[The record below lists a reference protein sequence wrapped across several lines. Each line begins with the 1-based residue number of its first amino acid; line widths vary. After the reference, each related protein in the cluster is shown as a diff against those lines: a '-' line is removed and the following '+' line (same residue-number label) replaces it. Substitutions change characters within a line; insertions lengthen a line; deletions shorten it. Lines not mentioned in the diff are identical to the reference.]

1 MTFRILSLDGGGIRG
16 AFTASLLAEIEARLG
31 IRIGDYF
38 DLVAG
43 TSTGAMIAVA
53 VAAGIPAST
62 IAELYEN
69 VGPDIFRPRPD
80 YKPQKLRYRVPF
92 AMIRRGLR
100 KRNSVRLDD
109 VLQTK
114 YDPARLKAAL
124 TEVFGEDKVGKLGKC
139 RVVIP
144 SVDSTA
150 GKVVVF
156 KTPHLPK
163 LTRDRHEPIVNV
175 LLATTAAPTY
185 FPHASLGAGGAFLD
199 GGLWANNPSLVAYT
213 EAMKIRLDCTRDI
226 DPQFDPEE
234 VKILS
239 IGTGEQRYSLTPPG
253 ASAGLGWWG
262 QRVFDVMSMS
272 QSQGVDCHLKYLLG
286 ERYRRIN
293 FDLPDSTWTLD
304 AVQHLGALI
313 HHGRRS
319 AHDHLAELR
328 DEFFSNERP
337 AYVPFDDIG
346 VNGDAALARAAAC

>member
-139 RVVIP
+139 ICQSLP
-144 SVDSTA
+144 ATGTSLLST
-150 GKVVVF
+150 F
-156 KTPHLPK
+156 CSRRPPH
-163 LTRDRHEPIVNV
+163 RHI
-175 LLATTAAPTY
+175 
-185 FPHASLGAGGAFLD
+185 FH
-199 GGLWANNPSLVAYT
+199 
-213 EAMKIRLDCTRDI
+213 MHR
-226 DPQFDPEE
+226 
-234 VKILS
+234 
-239 IGTGEQRYSLTPPG
+239 
-253 ASAGLGWWG
+253 WG
-262 QRVFDVMSMS
+262 Q
-272 QSQGVDCHLKYLLG
+272 
-286 ERYRRIN
+286 
-293 FDLPDSTWTLD
+293 
-304 AVQHLGALI
+304 AA
-313 HHGRRS
+313 RS
-319 AHDHLAELR
+319 LMEAFGQTIQA
-328 DEFFSNERP
+328 
-337 AYVPFDDIG
+337 
-346 VNGDAALARAAAC
+346 

>member
-1 MTFRILSLDGGGIRG
+1 
-16 AFTASLLAEIEARLG
+16 
-31 IRIGDYF
+31 
-38 DLVAG
+38 
-43 TSTGAMIAVA
+43 
-53 VAAGIPAST
+53 
-62 IAELYEN
+62 
-69 VGPDIFRPRPD
+69 
-80 YKPQKLRYRVPF
+80 
-92 AMIRRGLR
+92 
-100 KRNSVRLDD
+100 
-109 VLQTK
+109 
-114 YDPARLKAAL
+114 
-124 TEVFGEDKVGKLGKC
+124 
-139 RVVIP
+139 
-144 SVDSTA
+144 
-150 GKVVVF
+150 
-156 KTPHLPK
+156 
-163 LTRDRHEPIVNV
+163 
-175 LLATTAAPTY
+175 
-185 FPHASLGAGGAFLD
+185 
-199 GGLWANNPSLVAYT
+199 
-213 EAMKIRLDCTRDI
+213 MKIRLDCTRDI